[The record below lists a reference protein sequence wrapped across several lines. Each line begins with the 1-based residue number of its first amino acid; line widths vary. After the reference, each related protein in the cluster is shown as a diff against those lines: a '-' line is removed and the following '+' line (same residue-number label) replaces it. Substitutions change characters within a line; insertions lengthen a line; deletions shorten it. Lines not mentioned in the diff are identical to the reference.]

1 MDFGD
6 GGTGWSWK
14 PCAQHHFP
22 LAQVGRTG
30 QKHFL
35 AKPMKVLLELK
46 KMHIKIEKIYEPLLK
61 HCLGGWFGAA

>member
-30 QKHFL
+30 QKHCPC
-35 AKPMKVLLELK
+35 KTYEGVIRIT
-46 KMHIKIEKIYEPLLK
+46 KMHIKIEKKDMNL
-61 HCLGGWFGAA
+61 F

>member
-14 PCAQHHFP
+14 PRAQHHFP

-30 QKHFL
+30 QKHCPCK
-35 AKPMKVLLELK
+35 AYEGVTRIT
-46 KMHIKIEKIYEPLLK
+46 KMHTKIEKNI
-61 HCLGGWFGAA
+61 